1 MSVDIQKLIE
11 VQQGKLSAIEIRLNE
26 LVEEV
31 ESAED
36 PVPLQEEINL
46 LIQDVM
52 SATEELEQ
60 LVSKL

>member
-11 VQQGKLSAIEIRLNE
+11 VQQGKLAAIEIRLNE